1 MAIEGPLRE
10 LGIHDV
16 FQLLDLSRK
25 TGVLRVTSEL
35 RDDEGVVHFDS
46 GRVVHAHVRSKA
58 IPLELSLLQSG
69 KISKDDLESARAKR
83 TNGRAEAEVI
93 DLLVEGGAVTP
104 KEIER
109 QLRLQIESV
118 VFEMMSWREGFF
130 SFEERAAVDIVGA
143 RAARIRVSTE
153 SLLMEGARRIDEW
166 SRIAD
171 KVPSLAVVPILAP
184 VREDGQASQLDL
196 LPPEWEVLSMIDGT
210 RDLRGIAGTLGR
222 AEFDIA
228 RVVYGL
234 VTTGVVEVRTPEFS
248 KQPLEIGGGVETA
261 LEQARAA
268 LARSAHD
275 EVLTIARAALVQEPA
290 NTQVRLLVA
299 RALTALNRRAEV
311 VDELR
316 RAVRADPL
324 TPEVHLELGFA
335 SMYTGDFT
343 TARGSFEHYLRLAP
357 NGEEVGRVRAAIEAL
372 TRLMHVLEAHA
383 EAPTHG

>member
-25 TGVLRVTSEL
+25 TGVLRVASEL
-35 RDDEGVVHFDS
+35 RDDEGVVHFDA

-58 IPLELSLLQSG
+58 VPLELTLLQSG

-83 TNGRAEAEVI
+83 TNGRAEADLV
-93 DLLVEGGAVTP
+93 DLLVEGGAVTS

-109 QLRLQIESV
+109 QLRMQIESV
-118 VFEMMSWREGFF
+118 VFELMSWREGFF
-130 SFEERAAVDIVGA
+130 SFEERPAAELA
-143 RAARIRVSTE
+143 KSREARIRVSTE

-171 KVPSLAVVPILAP
+171 KVPNLTVIPVLAP
-184 VREDGQASQLDL
+184 VSDDGQASQLDL

-210 RDLRGIAGTLGR
+210 RDLRAIAGSLGR

-234 VTTGVVEVRTPEFS
+234 VMTGVVEVRTPDRVVAVNDDRGTE
-248 KQPLEIGGGVETA
+248 PA

-268 LARSAHD
+268 LGRGAVD
-275 EVLTIARAALVQEPA
+275 EALTGTRTVLAKEPGNARAH
-290 NTQVRLLVA
+290 LLAA
-299 RALTALNRRAEV
+299 RALKALNRHDEV

-335 SMYTGDFT
+335 AVHVGDFA
-343 TARGSFEHYLRLAP
+343 TARSSWQHYLRLAP
-357 NGEEVGRVRAAIEAL
+357 TSADVGRVRAAIEAL
-372 TRLMHVLEAHA
+372 TKLMHVLEAHA
-383 EAPTHG
+383 EAVANG

>member
-35 RDDEGVVHFDS
+35 RDDEGVVHFDA
-46 GRVVHAHVRSKA
+46 GRVVHAHVKSKA
-58 IPLELSLLQSG
+58 VPLELTLLQSG
-69 KISKDDLESARAKR
+69 KINKDDLETARGKR
-83 TNGRAEAEVI
+83 TNGRAEADI
-93 DLLVEGGAVTP
+93 LDLLVEDGAVTA

-109 QLRLQIESV
+109 QLRMQIESV

-130 SFEERAAVDIVGA
+130 SFEERAASDLA
-143 RAARIRVSTE
+143 NSREARIRVSTE

-171 KVPSLAVVPILAP
+171 KVPSLAVVPVLAP
-184 VREDGQASQLDL
+184 VRDDGQSSQLDL
-196 LPPEWEVLSMIDGT
+196 LPPEWEVLSMIDGA
-210 RDLRGIAGTLGR
+210 RDVRGIASTLGR

-234 VTTGVVEVRTPEFS
+234 VTTGVVEVRTPDHA
-248 KQPLEIGGGVETA
+248 KPTA
-261 LEQARAA
+261 ELGAGSEPAIEQARAA
-268 LARSAHD
+268 LARGAAD
-275 EVLTIARAALVQEPA
+275 EALTTLRATLAKEPA
-290 NTQVRLLVA
+290 NTTARLLAA
-299 RALTALNRRAEV
+299 RALAFLNRRDEV

-335 SMYTGDFT
+335 AVHTGDFA
-343 TARGSFEHYLRLAP
+343 TARGSWEHYLRLAP
-357 NGEEVGRVRAAIEAL
+357 TGAELGRVRAAIEAL
-372 TRLMHVLEAHA
+372 TKLMHVLEAHA
-383 EAPTHG
+383 EAANA